1 MPCIAAY
8 VTTCNHIFI
17 HTFSKTHCLCIDLP
31 CKSGAIKHV
40 SWGRGIWRDKGED
53 EQQTNSSVPTR
64 ESSENPQASTA
75 LLSLAGRTLLAAARV
90 GSQVT
95 LRGEP
100 RSGEHNTKADLAACS
115 KTADPCCVPSPG
127 LPTACYRLV
136 NADNAPALTPH
147 SVP

>member
-1 MPCIAAY
+1 MPCIATY
-8 VTTCNHIFI
+8 ITICNHIFI

-31 CKSGAIKHV
+31 CKSRAIKHV

-53 EQQTNSSVPTR
+53 EQQTNSSVSTR

-75 LLSLAGRTLLAAARV
+75 LLSLAGRTLPAAAQV
-90 GSQVT
+90 GRQVT

-100 RSGEHNTKADLAACS
+100 HSGEHNTKADLAAWS
-115 KTADPCCVPSPG
+115 KTADPCYVPLQG
-127 LPTACYRLV
+127 LPTTSYRLV
-136 NADNAPALTPH
+136 NADNTPALPPH